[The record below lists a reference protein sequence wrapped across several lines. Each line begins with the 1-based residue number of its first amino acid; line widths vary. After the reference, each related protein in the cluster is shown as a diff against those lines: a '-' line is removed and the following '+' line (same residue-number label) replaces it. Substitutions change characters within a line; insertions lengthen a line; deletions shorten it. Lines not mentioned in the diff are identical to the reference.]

1 MKKLLAVIL
10 SLAMVLSLAACG
22 GEPAK
27 TTEAPKQSTA
37 APAQSTAAPAQST
50 AAPETTAAPRA
61 DWPKGPIEIIVPFA
75 AGGAMDLSARLTGKY
90 LEKYLGVTVT
100 INNMTGGANWVGYQA
115 IEDADGDGYTLGFAN
130 YPGQVGGYLDPSK
143 ARKETF
149 RDFTNIAN
157 IVHDPGI
164 IVVREDS
171 PYQTLQELLDAAKSG
186 TVLNVA
192 TGGGNGSDDDTLVRL
207 INRAM
212 GNENL
217 NSLKNE
223 NDANAKQAL
232 FGGEADLQACNVSNY
247 CKTYMNKGQ
256 TDSVRVLAIF
266 DANKQDLMSDIP
278 TIDELNIPELKGLY
292 SSSDRG
298 LIATKKLDPA
308 VLAIIVDALKKTETD
323 PEFIADASSQ
333 GMAIH
338 MLFGDDFN
346 AFIEGVEQTIKD
358 LKIYE

>member
-1 MKKLLAVIL
+1 MKKFVAILLTLV
-10 SLAMVLSLAACG
+10 MVLSLAACG
-22 GEPAK
+22 EKTPT
-27 TTEAPKQSTA
+27 TTEAPKTEAAPGQSTA
-37 APAQSTAAPAQST
+37 APAPTDAPK
-50 AAPETTAAPRA
+50 A

-75 AGGAMDLSARLTGKY
+75 AGGAMDLSARLAGKY

-143 ARKETF
+143 ERKGTF
-149 RDFTNIAN
+149 RDFTNIAD

-171 PYQTLQELLDAAKSG
+171 PYKTLNDLLDAAKAG
-186 TVLNVA
+186 TTLNVA
-192 TGGGNGSDDDTLVRL
+192 TGGGKGSDDDTLIRL
-207 INRAM
+207 INQKL
-212 GNENL
+212 GIETL
-217 NSLKNE
+217 NCLGNE
-223 NDANAKQAL
+223 NDANAKAAL

-256 TDSVRVLAIF
+256 TDSVRVLAVF
-266 DANKQDLMSDIP
+266 DAEKQALMADIP
-278 TIDELNIPELKGLY
+278 TVDELGIEELKGLY

-308 VLAIIVDALKKTETD
+308 VLAIIVDALKKTEVD
-323 PEFIADASSQ
+323 PDFIADAESQ

-346 AFIEGVEQTIKD
+346 AFIEGVETN
-358 LKIYE
+358 LKSLNLW